1 MSLKGKVAVITGAGT
16 GIGAAIARR
25 FVADGAKVCITGRR
39 RELLEKLKAS
49 LPAGSAVVCA
59 GDVSIFDD
67 ASRMVTTAVNFGG
80 RLDVLVNNA
89 GIDPPGSI
97 VEVEPELWKKVIDTN
112 LTGPFFTM
120 KAAIPRII
128 QGGGGSVINIAS
140 LAGIRCLP
148 AMPAYCSSK
157 AGLIMLTQQAALD
170 YGPSRVRCNIIC
182 PGGVKTEML
191 EHAMTPMAE
200 TLKTDIDGA
209 LARLTAYSPL
219 RRIGLPGEISGICS
233 FLAGD
238 DSSFMTGS
246 VVVADGGASIVDVN
260 GAAVNSTGL
269 NWGGGK

>member
-1 MSLKGKVAVITGAGT
+1 MSLKGKMAVITGAGT

-25 FVADGAKVCITGRR
+25 FVADGAVVCITGRR
-39 RELLEKLKAS
+39 RELLEKVKAG
-49 LPAGSAVVCA
+49 LPAGSAVTCA
-59 GDVSIFDD
+59 GDVSSFED
-67 ASRMVTTAVNFGG
+67 AARMVTTAVKFGG
-80 RLDVLVNNA
+80 RLDILVNNA

-112 LTGPFFTM
+112 LTGPFFMM
-120 KAAIPRII
+120 KAAIPHII

-170 YGPSRVRCNIIC
+170 YGPSKVRCNVIC

-209 LARLTAYSPL
+209 LARLTSYSPL

-238 DSSFMTGS
+238 DSSFMTGA

-260 GAAVNSTGL
+260 GAAVNSAGL

>member
-25 FVADGAKVCITGRR
+25 FVDDGARVCITGRR
-39 RELLEKLKAS
+39 RELLEKLKSS
-49 LPAGSAVVCA
+49 LPAGSAVICA
-59 GDVSIFDD
+59 GDVSNPDD
-67 ASRMVTTAVNFGG
+67 AGRMVAAAVGFGG
-80 RLDVLVNNA
+80 RLDILVNNA

-112 LTGPFFTM
+112 LTGPFFMM
-120 KAAIPRII
+120 KAAIPHII
-128 QGGGGSVINIAS
+128 QGGGGSIINIAS

-170 YGPSRVRCNIIC
+170 YGPSKVRCNVIC

-191 EHAMTPMAE
+191 EHAMAPMAQN
-200 TLKTDIDGA
+200 LKTDIDGA
-209 LARLTAYSPL
+209 LVRLTSYSPL